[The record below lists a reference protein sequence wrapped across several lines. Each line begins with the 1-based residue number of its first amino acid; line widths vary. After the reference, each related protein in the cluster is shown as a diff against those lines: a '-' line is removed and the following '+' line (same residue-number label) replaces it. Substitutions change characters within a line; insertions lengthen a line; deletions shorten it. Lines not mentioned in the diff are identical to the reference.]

1 MTDKIFELA
10 DKVVKRASDL
20 CVSISAAESCTGGL
34 IGASI
39 TEISGAS
46 EVFFG
51 SAVTYHNSAK
61 ENILG
66 VMPLVLEKYG
76 AVSPQCA
83 IEMARGAKLLYK
95 TDFAVAVTGIAG
107 PCGGSGEKPV
117 GTVWFGS
124 SSIAGNFSYVCH
136 FNGDRKAVREATIA
150 EALALFLRLM
160 E

>member
-1 MTDKIFELA
+1 MTDSIFELA
-10 DKVVKRASDL
+10 GQVVRRAL
-20 CVSISAAESCTGGL
+20 ECGVSISAAESCTGGL

-39 TEISGAS
+39 TEIAGSS
-46 EVFFG
+46 SVFFG

-66 VMPLVLEKYG
+66 IMPCVLEKYG

-83 IEMARGAKLLYK
+83 VQMAHGARLLYK
-95 TDFAVAVTGIAG
+95 TDYAVAVTGIAG
-107 PCGGSGEKPV
+107 PCGGSREKPV

-124 SSIAGNFSYVCH
+124 SSTAGNFSYMCH
-136 FNGDRKAVREATIA
+136 FSGDRKAVRNATVE

-160 E
+160 K